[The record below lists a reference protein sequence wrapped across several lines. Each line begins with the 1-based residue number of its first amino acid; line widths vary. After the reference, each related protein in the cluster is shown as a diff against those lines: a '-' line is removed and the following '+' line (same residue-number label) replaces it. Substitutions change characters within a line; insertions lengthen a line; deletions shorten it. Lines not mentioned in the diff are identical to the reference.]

1 MEKESDLYILSLIK
15 SVNEKEKG
23 VTIMVCKYQERI
35 YWYIRRIIISH
46 DDAQDVM
53 QETFFNAYRYISGFK
68 GESNLYTW
76 LYKIATNE
84 IKKWIKKTRSESNL
98 LNEDVLKSKISE
110 ESLPNSD
117 EILQKLQF
125 AIQRLPEK
133 QKLVFNLRY
142 YDELSYSEIAEI
154 LEISAESSKANYH
167 YAYEKIK
174 DYMTN
179 N

>member
-1 MEKESDLYILSLIK
+1 MEKETDLHILSLIQN
-15 SVNEKEKG
+15 VNEREKG
-23 VTIMVCKYQERI
+23 MTIMVCKYQERI

-46 DDAQDVM
+46 DDSQDIM

-84 IKKWIKKTRSESNL
+84 ILKWIKKKRTEVIF
-98 LNEDVLKSKISE
+98 LNEESLKTKISE
-110 ESLPNSD
+110 ESLPDS
-117 EILQKLQF
+117 EQILQKLQL
-125 AIQRLPEK
+125 AIQKLPEK

-142 YDELSYSEIAEI
+142 YDELSYNEIGEI

-167 YAYEKIK
+167 HAYEKIK
-174 DYMTN
+174 DFMTN